1 MLMSEFYAGDDE
13 EEKRRSRDLLSSSP
27 PSSQRTIICEEADSG
42 WLKEVIKLIVKTFCA
57 GKVFNFAPL

>member
-1 MLMSEFYAGDDE
+1 MPGTTKRRS
-13 EEKRRSRDLLSSSP
+13 RRSRDLLSSSP
-27 PSSQRTIICEEADSG
+27 PSSQRTIICEKADSG